1 VLTEKNFDEEVLK
14 SSKPVLVD
22 FWAPWCGPCKLIA
35 PTVEMLS
42 VTHAGMLKVGK
53 VNIDDEDDLAA
64 EHRVRGIPLLVLFR
78 DGKEID
84 RLEGVPDNAE
94 IVVTTW
100 VEDAL
105 AAK

>member
-35 PTVEMLS
+35 PTVETLS
-42 VTHAGMLKVGK
+42 VTHAGLLKVGK
-53 VNIDDEDDLAA
+53 VNIDDEGDLAA

-94 IVVTTW
+94 VVVTAW